1 MNVSEGYLLKTVFL
15 LQSLPKAISQKYDI
29 ITFAMKKISLVFFIV
44 LFLLFTIVNSIKAKE
59 EKISK
64 ENWVQLSNNIFI
76 DKNSVVKEKYSTS
89 AWFKVYAS
97 EDNNLGTIN
106 DNYVLYELVKY
117 EAGCDSDVLALLHIK
132 SFDINGNMIQD
143 TKNSY
148 NVFSG
153 PSGVNNGE
161 IYFNALCNIK
171 KGK

>member
-15 LQSLPKAISQKYDI
+15 LQSLPKAISQNYDI

-44 LFLLFTIVNSIKAKE
+44 LFLLFAVVNSMQAN
-59 EKISK
+59 EKKIHK

-117 EAGCDSDVLALLHIK
+117 DAYCTNNVIDLRHVK
-132 SFDINGNMIQD
+132 SFDEKD
-143 TKNSY
+143 KLLKD
-148 NVFSG
+148 V
-153 PSGVNNGE
+153 PSDNHVTATYDGYINGE

>member
-1 MNVSEGYLLKTVFL
+1 
-15 LQSLPKAISQKYDI
+15 
-29 ITFAMKKISLVFFIV
+29 MKKISLVFFIV
-44 LFLLFTIVNSIKAKE
+44 LFLLFTIVNIMKAKE

-117 EAGCDSDVLALLHIK
+117 EAYCTNNVIDLRHVK
-132 SFDINGNMIQD
+132 SFDEKD
-143 TKNSY
+143 KLLKD
-148 NVFSG
+148 V
-153 PSGVNNGE
+153 PSDNRVTATYDGYINGE